1 MSVYH
6 YDNLYWL
13 PKCSFQPQPDGLKL
27 IHKLNNLKGLMKQ
40 GRIEKLAKK
49 TYPNTHK
56 DSNSIVLCIVEP
68 LLTGIVLCID
78 PDEPLMVSYGG

>member
-1 MSVYH
+1 
-6 YDNLYWL
+6 
-13 PKCSFQPQPDGLKL
+13 
-27 IHKLNNLKGLMKQ
+27 MKQ